1 LALRRAAAS
10 GRAAPD
16 EPLTLYLTILDGE
29 GRLVERIPYQ
39 DDAGTP
45 FGGNMCVRRA
55 RVSGGKTDDI
65 VLVTHQSS
73 TIFIFSRANQSAVED

>member
-1 LALRRAAAS
+1 
-10 GRAAPD
+10 
-16 EPLTLYLTILDGE
+16 
-29 GRLVERIPYQ
+29 
-39 DDAGTP
+39 
-45 FGGNMCVRRA
+45 MCVRRA